1 MMRLKE
7 LFSIPKNGNISD
19 ASFMVRI
26 SFCFA
31 GILLFMLSLCV
42 TAYAMF
48 SYNVGS
54 GTTKIQAANFDLD
67 VKITDL
73 SKPDEPPVTGGYD
86 YRLVSGT
93 HKVTLTAEGNASTGY
108 CKIALI
114 DDSDN
119 IYETHYTAQFGK
131 GEVFEFTIYL
141 SADTNINFTPQW
153 GTYSGEPDIQNGG
166 SIGESVEVIDEP
178 IVTQSQTEP
187 VTQPATQPATQ
198 PPTTSQTEPATK
210 SAIQ

>member
-1 MMRLKE
+1 MRLKE

-86 YRLVSGT
+86 YRLVTGT

-108 CKIALI
+108 CKIALL
-114 DDSDN
+114 DDN
-119 IYETHYTAQFGK
+119 GVAYETHFTQQLGK
-131 GEVFEFTIYL
+131 GEVIEFTITL
-141 SADTNINFTPQW
+141 SEDANIRFSPQW
-153 GTYSGEPDIQNGG
+153 GTYSGEGDILDGG
-166 SIGESVEVIDEP
+166 AV
-178 IVTQSQTEP
+178 
-187 VTQPATQPATQ
+187 AYAH
-198 PPTTSQTEPATK
+198 
-210 SAIQ
+210 

>member
-1 MMRLKE
+1 MRLKE

-86 YRLVSGT
+86 YRLVNGT

-119 IYETHYTAQFGK
+119 IYETYYTAQFGK

-141 SADTNINFTPQW
+141 SADTKINFTPQW
-153 GTYSGEPDIQNGG
+153 GTYSGEGDILDGG
-166 SIGESVEVIDEP
+166 AV
-178 IVTQSQTEP
+178 
-187 VTQPATQPATQ
+187 AYAH
-198 PPTTSQTEPATK
+198 
-210 SAIQ
+210 